1 VAAKRV
7 SDEAL
12 IESYARTSSVW
23 KSAEEFGL
31 CGQSV
36 HERLTKLRIII
47 PMNIFTP
54 EQDNLLMEYYE
65 AYAEEGRLDELARIM
80 ARNKTFVATRAR
92 QLGLTNRKR
101 SKLYLGPI
109 ASANAKRWHSENEHP
124 RGMLGK
130 THSPEEKS
138 RMSAR
143 SKKRWAEMTLE
154 QLEAHGNV
162 LSQRNHRR
170 WNLMSEEERREF
182 QSHSIRGWK
191 AGWREIGGQRVY
203 FRSRWEANYARY
215 LEWLRLRGQIAKWE
229 HEPETFWFLKILRG
243 TRSYLPDF
251 RVTEN
256 SGIQIYHEVKGWMD
270 DRSRVKLQRMA
281 KYHPHIRLTVIESKT
296 YKSIEK
302 TMKPMLPDWEAGK

>member
-1 VAAKRV
+1 MAASKRV

-12 IESYARTSSVW
+12 IESYSRTSSVW

-36 HERLTKLRIII
+36 HERLTKLRIVI
-47 PMNIFTP
+47 PRNIFTP
-54 EQDNLLMEYYE
+54 EQDNLLIEYYE
-65 AYAEEGRLDELARIM
+65 AYANEGRLDELARIM
-80 ARNKTFVATRAR
+80 ARNKTFIATRAR
-92 QLGLTNRKR
+92 ELGLTDRKR
-101 SKLYLGPI
+101 SRPYADAAPLK
-109 ASANAKRWHSENEHP
+109 KWCSENEHP

-130 THSPEEKS
+130 THSEKNRDAQSDRSLARWHAMTPEE
-138 RMSAR
+138 
-143 SKKRWAEMTLE
+143 
-154 QLEAHGNV
+154 Q
-162 LSQRNHRR
+162 
-170 WNLMSEEERREF
+170 REF
-182 QSHSIRGWK
+182 QNHKTRSWK

-215 LEWLRLRGQIAKWE
+215 LEWLRGRGQIVKWE

-270 DRSRVKLQRMA
+270 DKSRVKLQRMA
-281 KYHPHIRLTVIESKT
+281 KYHPGIRLTVIERT
-296 YKSIEK
+296 AYKSIEK
-302 TMKPMLPDWEAGK
+302 TMKPMLPDWEAGR